1 MIKFF
6 ATIIIFLFIEAMIE
20 QLMGWKSTI
29 WIDFISAV
37 LFLNIV
43 KPGEVIKSIRREEKK

>member
-6 ATIIIFLFIEAMIE
+6 ASVLIVICIEAFIEVIME
-20 QLMGWKSTI
+20 WKSTI
-29 WIDFISAV
+29 WLDFISAV